1 MKVVNVGQLEVN
13 MCVEELELLVE
24 LWHIAIDARIQQR
37 RSPTGAGG
45 NSCKI

>member
-24 LWHIAIDARIQQR
+24 LWHIAIDETHAYR
-37 RSPTGAGG
+37 RDGP
-45 NSCKI
+45 